1 VNLSSD
7 IVFGKRT
14 NRPLATREN
23 LQALLHDDPVY
34 GGGALRY
41 NLLKRRIEHAGK
53 PYREENDVRIVE
65 YLDDTYRV
73 SFPLQFI
80 GRALM
85 TEALKHEYC
94 PVYDYLSGLAWDG
107 VSRFDS
113 LLTDVLRVVP
123 SPSDLGDVRD
133 FFVGAVARR
142 LSDDPAGV
150 EMKTL
155 IISGAQGTFKSTFV
169 ALLARGGF
177 SDSTFD
183 YGKPDGYG
191 HMLNTWFMDWG
202 ILDRFNRGGARRAA
216 LCAFLA
222 ARRDTYRLPYAKQAV
237 TTPRR
242 CVMVETTND
251 EWVCSDEDED
261 KAQSYRDQF
270 LVLYVGCIDIPL
282 FKTMRDQIW
291 AEAVYL
297 YRKQSEQ

>member
-1 VNLSSD
+1 MNLSSD
-7 IVFGKRT
+7 IVISGRT
-14 NRPLATREN
+14 KRPLATRTN
-23 LQALLHDDPVY
+23 LQTLLHDDRVY
-34 GGGALRY
+34 GRGALRF
-41 NLLKRRIEHAGK
+41 NRFKLRIEHAGK
-53 PYREENDVRIVE
+53 VYREENDVRVVK
-65 YLDDTYRV
+65 YFDDTYEV
-73 SFPLQFI
+73 AFPLQFI
-80 GRALM
+80 RRALM

-94 PVYDYLSGLAWDG
+94 PIYDYLSGLAWDG

-113 LLTDVLRVVP
+113 LLTDVLRMVP

-150 EMKTL
+150 AMKTL

-169 ALLARGGF
+169 ELLARGGF
-177 SDSTFD
+177 SESFFD
-183 YGKPDGYG
+183 YGKPDGYL
-191 HMLNTWFMDWG
+191 HMISSWFIDWG
-202 ILDRFNRGGARRAA
+202 ILHRFDRGGARRAA

-222 ARRDTYRLPYAKQAV
+222 ARQDTYRLPYARQAV

-251 EWVCSDEDED
+251 ELWWNEKDDD

-291 AEAVYL
+291 AEAVHL
-297 YRKQSEQ
+297 YRKQAAQ

>member
-1 VNLSSD
+1 MNLSSD

-23 LQALLHDDPVY
+23 LITLLHDDPIY
-34 GGGALRY
+34 GGGALRF
-41 NLLKRRIEHAGK
+41 NRFKLRIEHAGK
-53 PYREENDVRIVE
+53 VYHEHQDVRVVK
-65 YLDDTYRV
+65 YFADTYGV

-80 GRALM
+80 GRAVM

-94 PVYDYLSGLAWDG
+94 PLYDYLSGLAWDG

-169 ALLARGGF
+169 GLLARGGF

-183 YGKPDGYG
+183 YGKPDGYV
-191 HMLNTWFMDWG
+191 HMVSSWFIDWG
-202 ILDRFNRGGARRAA
+202 ILHRFARGGARRAA

-222 ARRDTYRLPYAKQAV
+222 ARQDTYRLPYARQAV

-242 CVMVETTND
+242 CVMMETTNE
-251 EWVCSDEDED
+251 EWMCYDEDED

-282 FKTMRDQIW
+282 FKTMRDQLW
-291 AEAVYL
+291 AEAVHL
-297 YRKQSEQ
+297 YRKQAAQ